1 MKSLLEAINNKLFD
15 NNNTLKLF
23 SDISD
28 DCNVEQIQTKTVNSK
43 IDANKR
49 ELTIHSIYIPDTQQI
64 IVLACCADYDK
75 NKIIDYL
82 VDNGYITEFQHN
94 SADVS
99 SRIII
104 KPIQKYALT
113 VPAKYY
119 SSIIIL
125 VDGRSYES
133 LSEAYILGYSDIQ

>member
-49 ELTIHSIYIPDTQQI
+49 ELTIHSIYIPDT
-64 IVLACCADYDK
+64 
-75 NKIIDYL
+75 
-82 VDNGYITEFQHN
+82 
-94 SADVS
+94 
-99 SRIII
+99 
-104 KPIQKYALT
+104 
-113 VPAKYY
+113 
-119 SSIIIL
+119 
-125 VDGRSYES
+125 
-133 LSEAYILGYSDIQ
+133 